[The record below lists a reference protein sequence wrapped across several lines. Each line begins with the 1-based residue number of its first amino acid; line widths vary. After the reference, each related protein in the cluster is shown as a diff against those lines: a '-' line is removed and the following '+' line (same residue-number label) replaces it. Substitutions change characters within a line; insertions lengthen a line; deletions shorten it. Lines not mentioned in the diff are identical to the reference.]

1 MQHSNAALKL
11 CSVYFFTVF
20 SAAILINLAFIK
32 PSLQGATSEEE
43 LPNLIAYLEELEQ
56 QENDYLVSQINI
68 ESKDLTGIKRL
79 VLDRRNRLKAESKK
93 AEEQNNFA
101 QFAAQTESQTKKSK
115 NKKSSTRVM
124 ASYVADTDHEFGDDD
139 YHPAAGKYSKN
150 FVPFDKSLKADAV
163 KYTEENYQYTEADIR
178 NTIVKAAKKHLGTRY
193 VWGGKKPGGFDCSG
207 FTAYLMKLYGIIV
220 SPSSRHQGLQ
230 GASVALSATKPG
242 DLVFFSRYGKGGR
255 ITHVAMVVENAGN
268 ELYVIHACSKGIR
281 IDEILHHKY
290 WKPKILY
297 AKNVINPKNTRPTES
312 VEPQIA
318 QNEVKAI
325 EQTPTAIPVAT
336 TTPVVETMPESL
348 H

>member
-1 MQHSNAALKL
+1 MQHSNAAIKL

-32 PSLQGATSEEE
+32 PTLSGSTMKDSE
-43 LPNLIAYLEELEQ
+43 LPDLQLYLQQVEQ
-56 QENDYLVSQINI
+56 EENDYLASQINI

-79 VLDRRNRLKAESKK
+79 VLDRRSRLKAESKK

-101 QFAAQTESQTKKSK
+101 QFASAETTKSSKK
-115 NKKSSTRVM
+115 NKNKGSNRVM
-124 ASYVADTDHEFGDDD
+124 ASYVAATEDSFEDEEF
-139 YHPAAGKYSKN
+139 HPGAGKYSKS
-150 FVPFDKSLKADAV
+150 FVAFDKNLKAEAV
-163 KYTEENYQYTEADIR
+163 KYTEENIQYSEAEIR
-178 NTIVKAAKKHLGTRY
+178 NTIVNAAKKHIGTRY

-207 FTAYLMKLYGIIV
+207 FTAYMLKMYGIIV

-230 GASVALSATKPG
+230 GANIPMSSAKPG

-255 ITHVAMVVENAGN
+255 ITHVAMVVENKGN

-290 WKPKILY
+290 WRPKILY
-297 AKNVINPKNTRPTES
+297 ARNVINPKGAKEAAPTVQIAEAKVNVKPEATAVEANTAQENT
-312 VEPQIA
+312 VEPDA
-318 QNEVKAI
+318 
-325 EQTPTAIPVAT
+325 
-336 TTPVVETMPESL
+336 L